1 MNMKK
6 KSKAE
11 KIFIICIVL
20 IFILCISTFV
30 VPGLKKYVHEDT
42 PITLENTTGTKNWE
56 AKTEKYILN
65 SYTESS
71 DGNIVL
77 DLKDKGEMTFLS
89 SDVNIKISNPP
100 LKQMTVCIQ
109 YYSFIPV
116 IQNGKTP
123 LRGDRVFDE
132 VKIDGKEKELAKQTM
147 TWGEI
152 VNDKKIGNPYYGE
165 PSSDV
170 INFINFRSEVPNL
183 TKSIS
188 KDIANKISKI
198 KTEYFDSVRKETVV
212 VRPFVTINK

>member
-1 MNMKK
+1 M
-6 KSKAE
+6 
-11 KIFIICIVL
+11 L

-116 IQNGKTP
+116 VENGKVP
-123 LRGDRVFDE
+123 LRGDRVLDE
-132 VKIDGKEKELAKQTM
+132 VKIDRKEKELAKQTM

-152 VNDKKIGNPYYGE
+152 VNDKKIGNPSYGD

-183 TKSIS
+183 TKSIP
-188 KDIANKISKI
+188 KEIANKISKI
-198 KTEYFDSVRKETVV
+198 KTEYFDGVRKETVV